1 MLYCAPMFRNLCNMR
16 ANEPSCYQK
25 PCSMRATEP
34 SCYFFRLAR
43 KEESRNSVG
52 WESEKKLKA
61 KQLGGSTGLLEY
73 IIY

>member
-1 MLYCAPMFRNLCNMR
+1 
-16 ANEPSCYQK
+16 
-25 PCSMRATEP
+25 MRATEP

-43 KEESRNSVG
+43 KEESRNSVD